1 MWIGFISEYENDQR
15 FQFYLFIW
23 FSCGTRDLRYSNAG
37 SFFVAHTLS
46 PCGVPA
52 LEHQACELRCSTARE
67 ILVLWPQIKHLHCK
81 ADSLQRTTKGEVP
94 CSPGTPLPLWML
106 LLPSPMMGSSQTSP
120 TPFPSWSSFCPPG
133 VSFTLW
139 HQQGHPGHL
148 HHRVWPKL
156 LWWAPNPC
164 SSTHPNSRCLSHSSN
179 SSGRGA
185 AFTDLTF

>member
-1 MWIGFISEYENDQR
+1 MKMIRDFSFIC
-15 FQFYLFIW
+15 LFGLVVGLGI
-23 FSCGTRDLRYSNAG
+23 FVTATRDLSLWPTH
-37 SFFVAHTLS
+37 SLLVACQLWSTRA
-46 PCGVPA
+46 CG
-52 LEHQACELRCSTARE
+52 LRCSTARE

-81 ADSLQRTTKGEVP
+81 TDSLQRTTKGEVP

-106 LLPSPMMGSSQTSP
+106 LLPSPMMGSSQTPP